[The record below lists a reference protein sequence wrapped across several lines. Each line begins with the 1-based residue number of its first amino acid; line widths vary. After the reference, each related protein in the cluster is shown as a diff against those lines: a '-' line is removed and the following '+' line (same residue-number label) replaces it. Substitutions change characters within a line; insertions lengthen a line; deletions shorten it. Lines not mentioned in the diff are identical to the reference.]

1 MRRLFTLVLAASIG
15 LVGAGLSTAF
25 AATQIAQEETLV
37 LSEHSVQSR
46 ATLDLVGDQD
56 AFNPGDRY
64 VFRSILRDAQELRV
78 GQMFVDCTVQ
88 FAKEDACSHVYDLEG
103 RGTITALGMIPV
115 SQLKLGGTWQLAITG
130 GTGEFEN
137 VGGST
142 TVVIVDDTGN
152 SQHSLHLLP

>member
-1 MRRLFTLVLAASIG
+1 MRRLLTLVLAAVIG
-15 LVGAGLSTAF
+15 LVGAGLSSSF
-25 AATQIAQEETLV
+25 AATRIALEETLV
-37 LSEHSVQSR
+37 LQEHSVKGR
-46 ATLDLVGDQD
+46 NVDMVGSPD

-64 VFRSILRDAQELRV
+64 LFRSVLRDDQNVRV
-78 GQMFVDCTVQ
+78 GQMFVDCVVQ
-88 FAKEDACSHVYDLEG
+88 FAKEDACSHVYDLAE

-115 SQLKLGGTWQLAITG
+115 SQLKVGGTWQLAITG

>member
-1 MRRLFTLVLAASIG
+1 MRRLLTLVLAAVIG

-25 AATQIAQEETLV
+25 AAAQIAQEETLV
-37 LSEHSVQSR
+37 LAEHSVNGR
-46 ATLDLVGDQD
+46 NVDLVGKPD
-56 AFNPGDRY
+56 AFNAGDRY
-64 VFRSILRDAQELRV
+64 LFRSVLRDDQDVRV
-78 GQMFVDCTVQ
+78 GQLFVDCLVQ
-88 FAKEDACSHVYDLEG
+88 FAKEDSCSHVYELDQ

-137 VGGST
+137 VGGAA
-142 TVVIVDDTGN
+142 TVVIVDNRGN

>member
-1 MRRLFTLVLAASIG
+1 MRRVLPFVLAAVIG
-15 LVGAGLSTAF
+15 VLGAGLSTAF

-37 LSEHSVQSR
+37 LAEHSVKSR
-46 ATLDLVGDQD
+46 ATLDLVGNPD
-56 AFNPGDRY
+56 AYNPGDRY
-64 VFRSILRDAQELRV
+64 VFRSILRDAEEIRV

-88 FAKEDACSHVYDLEG
+88 FAKEDACSHLYDLEG

-152 SQHSLHLLP
+152 SEHSLHLLP

>member
-1 MRRLFTLVLAASIG
+1 MRRVFPLVLVAVIG
-15 LVGAGLSTAF
+15 VVGAGLTSAF
-25 AATQIAQEETLV
+25 GAAQIAQEETVV
-37 LSEHSVQSR
+37 LSEHSLNGR
-46 ATLDLVGDQD
+46 ATLDLAGKPD
-56 AFNPGDRY
+56 AYNAGDRY
-64 VFRSILRDAQELRV
+64 IFRSILRDEQQARV

-88 FAKEDACSHVYDLEG
+88 FAKRDSCSHIYDLEG

-142 TVVIVDDTGN
+142 TVTIVDDAGD

>member
-1 MRRLFTLVLAASIG
+1 MRRLLTLVLAAVIG

-25 AATQIAQEETLV
+25 AATRIAQEETIV
-37 LSEHSVQSR
+37 LSEHTVKGR
-46 ATLDLVGDQD
+46 ATLDLVGSPD
-56 AFNPGDRY
+56 AYNPGDRY
-64 VFRSILRDAQELRV
+64 LFRSILRDAGEAPV

-88 FAKEDACSHVYDLEG
+88 FAKEDSCSHVYDLEG

-115 SQLKLGGTWQLAITG
+115 SQLKPGGTWQLAITG
-130 GTGEFEN
+130 GTGEFED

-142 TVVIVDDTGN
+142 TVQIVDDSGN

>member
-1 MRRLFTLVLAASIG
+1 MRRLLPMVLAAVIG
-15 LVGAGLSTAF
+15 LVGAGLTSAF
-25 AATQIAQEETLV
+25 AATRIVQEETLV
-37 LSEHSVQSR
+37 LAEHSVSSR
-46 ATLDLVGDQD
+46 ATLDLVGKPD

-64 VFRSILRDAQELRV
+64 VFRSILRDEQDVRV

-88 FAKEDACSHVYDLEG
+88 FAKEDACSHVYDLNE

-115 SQLKLGGTWQLAITG
+115 SQLQLGGTWQLAVTG

-142 TVVIVDDTGN
+142 TVVIVDEEGN
-152 SQHSLHLLP
+152 SEHSLHLLP

>member
-1 MRRLFTLVLAASIG
+1 MRRVLPFVLAAVIG
-15 LVGAGLSTAF
+15 VLGAGLSTAF

-37 LSEHSVQSR
+37 LAEHSVKSR
-46 ATLDLVGDQD
+46 ATLDLVGNPD
-56 AFNPGDRY
+56 AYNPGDRY
-64 VFRSILRDAQELRV
+64 VFRSILRDAEEIRV

-137 VGGST
+137 VGGAA

>member
-1 MRRLFTLVLAASIG
+1 MRRLLTLVLAAVIG

-25 AATQIAQEETLV
+25 AAAQIAQEETLV
-37 LSEHSVQSR
+37 LAEHSVNGR
-46 ATLDLVGDQD
+46 NVDLVGKPD
-56 AFNPGDRY
+56 AFNAGDRY
-64 VFRSILRDAQELRV
+64 LFRSVLRDDQDVRV
-78 GQMFVDCTVQ
+78 GQLFVGCLVQ
-88 FAKEDACSHVYDLEG
+88 FAKEDSCSHVYELDQ

-137 VGGST
+137 VGGAA
-142 TVVIVDDTGN
+142 TVVIVDNRGN

>member
-1 MRRLFTLVLAASIG
+1 MRRLLTLVLAVVIG

-25 AATQIAQEETLV
+25 AAAQIAQEETLV
-37 LSEHSVQSR
+37 LAEHSVNGR
-46 ATLDLVGDQD
+46 NVDLVGKPD
-56 AFNPGDRY
+56 AFNAGDRY
-64 VFRSILRDAQELRV
+64 LFRSVLRDDQDVRV
-78 GQMFVDCTVQ
+78 GQLFVDCLVQ
-88 FAKEDACSHVYDLEG
+88 FAKEDSCSHVYELDQ

-137 VGGST
+137 VGGAA
-142 TVVIVDDTGN
+142 TVVIVDNRGN

>member
-1 MRRLFTLVLAASIG
+1 MRRLLTLVLAAVIG

-25 AATQIAQEETLV
+25 AAAQIAQEETLV
-37 LSEHSVQSR
+37 LAEHSVNGR
-46 ATLDLVGDQD
+46 TVDLVGKPD
-56 AFNPGDRY
+56 AFNAGDRY
-64 VFRSILRDAQELRV
+64 LFRSVLRDDRDVRV
-78 GQMFVDCTVQ
+78 GQLFVDCVVQ
-88 FAKEDACSHVYDLEG
+88 FAKEDACSHVYELTE

-137 VGGST
+137 VGGAA
-142 TVVIVDDTGN
+142 TVVIVDNKGN

>member
-1 MRRLFTLVLAASIG
+1 MRRLLMLVLAAVIG
-15 LVGAGLSTAF
+15 MVGAGLSTAF

-37 LSEHSVQSR
+37 LAEHSVQQR
-46 ATLDLVGDQD
+46 ATLDLVGNPN

-64 VFRSILRDAQELRV
+64 LFRSVLRDDQDVRV
-78 GQMFVDCTVQ
+78 GQMFVDCVVQ
-88 FAKEDACSHVYDLEG
+88 FAKEDSCSHVYDLDQ

-137 VGGST
+137 VGGAT

-152 SQHSLHLLP
+152 SEHSLHLLP

>member
-1 MRRLFTLVLAASIG
+1 MRRLLMLVLAAVIG
-15 LVGAGLSTAF
+15 LVGAGLSTSF
-25 AATQIAQEETLV
+25 AASRIALEETLV
-37 LSEHSVQSR
+37 LQEHSVR
-46 ATLDLVGDQD
+46 GRNVDLVGGADT
-56 AFNPGDRY
+56 FNPGDRY
-64 VFRSILRDAQELRV
+64 LFRSVLRDDQNVRV
-78 GQMFVDCTVQ
+78 GQMFVDCVVQ
-88 FAKEDACSHVYDLEG
+88 FAKEDACSHVYDLAD

-115 SQLKLGGTWQLAITG
+115 SQLKVGGTWQLAITG

>member
-1 MRRLFTLVLAASIG
+1 MRRVLPFVLAAVIG
-15 LVGAGLSTAF
+15 VLGAGLSTAF

-37 LSEHSVQSR
+37 LAEHSVNGR
-46 ATLDLVGDQD
+46 TVDLVGKPD

-64 VFRSILRDAQELRV
+64 LFRSVLRDDQDVRV
-78 GQMFVDCTVQ
+78 GQLFVDCVVQ
-88 FAKEDACSHVYDLEG
+88 FAKQDACSHVYKLDQ

-137 VGGST
+137 VGGAA

>member
-1 MRRLFTLVLAASIG
+1 MRRLLTIVLAAVIG

-37 LSEHSVQSR
+37 LAEHSVNGR
-46 ATLDLVGDQD
+46 TVDLVGKPD

-64 VFRSILRDAQELRV
+64 LFRSVLRDDQDVRV
-78 GQMFVDCTVQ
+78 GQLFVDCVVQ
-88 FAKEDACSHVYDLEG
+88 FAKQDACSHVYKLDQ

-137 VGGST
+137 VGGAA

>member
-1 MRRLFTLVLAASIG
+1 MRRLLTLVLAAATG
-15 LVGAGLSTAF
+15 LVGAGISTAF

-37 LSEHSVQSR
+37 LAEHSVNGR
-46 ATLDLVGDQD
+46 TVDLVGKPQ
-56 AFNPGDRY
+56 AFNAGDRY
-64 VFRSILRDAQELRV
+64 LFRSVLRDDNKVRV
-78 GQMFVDCTVQ
+78 GQMFVDCVVQ
-88 FAKEDACSHVYDLEG
+88 FAKQDSCSHVYELDS

-115 SQLKLGGTWQLAITG
+115 SQLKVGGTWQLAITG

-137 VGGST
+137 VGGSA

>member
-1 MRRLFTLVLAASIG
+1 MRRLLTLVLAAVIG

-25 AATQIAQEETLV
+25 AAAQIAQEETLV
-37 LSEHSVQSR
+37 LAEHSVNGR
-46 ATLDLVGDQD
+46 NVDLVGKPDT
-56 AFNPGDRY
+56 FNAGDRY
-64 VFRSILRDAQELRV
+64 LFRSVLRDDQDVRV
-78 GQMFVDCTVQ
+78 GQLFVDCLVQ
-88 FAKEDACSHVYDLEG
+88 FAKEDSCSHVYELDQ

-137 VGGST
+137 VGGAA
-142 TVVIVDDTGN
+142 TVVIVDNRGN